1 MKTIVRWLEL
11 LGGSAPFEVKTA
23 GRAVAVGL
31 WWVTLLLVTLMF
43 VGRATKFVYVDF

>member
-11 LGGSAPFEVKTA
+11 LGGSTPFAVRTP
-23 GRAVAVGL
+23 GRAVALGL
-31 WWVTLLLVTLMF
+31 WWVTLLLLTLMF